1 MRKTENL
8 EALRGLVA
16 ALVLVAPFFAGCA
29 NSPHT
34 ELDWP
39 GYNTHLVRNQHA
51 SHHPRYADRRPD
63 PRPTDT
69 RKPSP
74 RPQTRPVYS
83 DDGQA
88 SSGAVRFAWPV
99 SGHVIST
106 FGSTGDGERN
116 DGINIASQLGAPIR
130 ASADGTVTYAGDQL
144 RNYGNLVLIEH
155 GNGFITAY
163 AHAQSI
169 SVSRG
174 DHVRKGDVI
183 GTVGESGDVPRP
195 QVHFEIR
202 HGARPIDPTLM
213 LASS

>member
-1 MRKTENL
+1 MRKNEKL
-8 EALRGLVA
+8 ERLRGFVA
-16 ALVLVAPFFAGCA
+16 ALVLVAPFLAACA

-51 SHHPRYADRRPD
+51 TYRTHPGERPE
-63 PRPTDT
+63 PRPVRYESPT
-69 RKPSP
+69 P
-74 RPQTRPVYS
+74 RPQNHPSPGYDAQT
-83 DDGQA
+83 A
-88 SSGAVRFAWPV
+88 SSDSVRFAWPV
-99 SGHVIST
+99 NGHVIST
-106 FGSTGDGERN
+106 FGSTGDGQRN
-116 DGINIASQLGAPIR
+116 DGINIASELGAPIR

-155 GNGFITAY
+155 DGGFITAY

-174 DHVRKGDVI
+174 DRVHKGDVI

-202 HGARPIDPTLM
+202 RGSRPIDPALM